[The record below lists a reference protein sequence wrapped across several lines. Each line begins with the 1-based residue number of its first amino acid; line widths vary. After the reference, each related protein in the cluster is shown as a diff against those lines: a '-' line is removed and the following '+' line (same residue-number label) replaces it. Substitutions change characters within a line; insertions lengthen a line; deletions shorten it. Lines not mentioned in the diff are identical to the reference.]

1 MKPLNEQAYDHLQ
14 KLITD
19 GQLSYHEIY
28 SETKLAKELGLSR
41 TPFRDAIHRLAQE
54 GYIDIIPSKGFRLHQ
69 ITERDVIETFQI
81 RTALETYC
89 TMQIARD
96 VKEKNNANL
105 RPFFKELDWLMEN
118 MKEVMENDQGIDE
131 FCEYDFRF
139 HRKIIDYLENEQ
151 FSAVFASFLYRMKRL
166 AKLSLQHEGRMAQ
179 TVEEHRA
186 ILDAMKNGD
195 TEHIYEI
202 TMVHMDRPRGINL
215 EDL

>member
-28 SETKLAKELGLSR
+28 SETKLAKELGISR
-41 TPFRDAIHRLAQE
+41 TPFRDAIHRLVQE

-118 MKEVMENDQGIDE
+118 MKEVMENNQGIDE

-151 FSAVFASFLYRMKRL
+151 FSSVFASFLYRMKRL
-166 AKLSLQHEGRMAQ
+166 AKLSLQHDGRMAQ
-179 TVEEHRA
+179 TVEEHQA

>member
-28 SETKLAKELGLSR
+28 SETKLAKELGISR

-151 FSAVFASFLYRMKRL
+151 FSSVFASFLYRMKRL

-179 TVEEHRA
+179 TVEEHQA
-186 ILDAMKNGD
+186 ILDSMKNGD

-215 EDL
+215 EVL

>member
-28 SETKLAKELGLSR
+28 SETKLAKELGISR

-151 FSAVFASFLYRMKRL
+151 FSSVFASFLYRMKRL
-166 AKLSLQHEGRMAQ
+166 AKLSLQHDGRMVQ
-179 TVEEHRA
+179 TVEEHQA

>member
-28 SETKLAKELGLSR
+28 SETKLAKELGISR

-96 VKEKNNANL
+96 VKGKNNANL

-151 FSAVFASFLYRMKRL
+151 FSSVFASFLYRMKRL

-179 TVEEHRA
+179 TVEEHQA

>member
-28 SETKLAKELGLSR
+28 SETKLAKELGISR

-89 TMQIARD
+89 TIQIARD

-151 FSAVFASFLYRMKRL
+151 FSSVFASFLYRMKRL
-166 AKLSLQHEGRMAQ
+166 AKLSLQHDGRMAQ
-179 TVEEHRA
+179 TVEEHQA

-202 TMVHMDRPRGINL
+202 TLVHMDRPRGINL

>member
-28 SETKLAKELGLSR
+28 SETKLAKELGISR

-96 VKEKNNANL
+96 VKEENNAGL
-105 RPFFKELDWLMEN
+105 RSFFKELDWLMEN

-151 FSAVFASFLYRMKRL
+151 FSYVFASFLYRMKRL

-179 TVEEHRA
+179 TVEEHQA

>member
-28 SETKLAKELGLSR
+28 SETKLAKELGISR

-151 FSAVFASFLYRMKRL
+151 FSSVFASFLYRMKRL
-166 AKLSLQHEGRMAQ
+166 AKLSLQHEGIMAQ
-179 TVEEHRA
+179 TVEEHQA

>member
-28 SETKLAKELGLSR
+28 SETKLAKELGISR
-41 TPFRDAIHRLAQE
+41 TPFRDAIHRLVQE

-151 FSAVFASFLYRMKRL
+151 FSSVFASFLYRMKRL
-166 AKLSLQHEGRMAQ
+166 AKLSLQHDGRMAQ
-179 TVEEHRA
+179 TVEEHQA

>member
-28 SETKLAKELGLSR
+28 SETKLAKELGISR

-96 VKEKNNANL
+96 VKEKNNANM

-166 AKLSLQHEGRMAQ
+166 AKLSLQHDGRMAQ
-179 TVEEHRA
+179 TVEEHQA

>member
-28 SETKLAKELGLSR
+28 SETKLAKELGISR

-179 TVEEHRA
+179 TVEEHQA
-186 ILDAMKNGD
+186 ILDSMKNGD

>member
-28 SETKLAKELGLSR
+28 SETKLAKELGISR

-105 RPFFKELDWLMEN
+105 RSFFKELDWLMEN

-151 FSAVFASFLYRMKRL
+151 FSSVFASFLYRMKRL

-179 TVEEHRA
+179 TVEEHQA

>member
-28 SETKLAKELGLSR
+28 SETKLAKELGISR

-118 MKEVMENDQGIDE
+118 MKELTENGQGIDE

-151 FSAVFASFLYRMKRL
+151 FSSVFASFLYRMKRL
-166 AKLSLQHEGRMAQ
+166 AKLSLQHDGRMAQ
-179 TVEEHRA
+179 TVEEHQA

>member
-28 SETKLAKELGLSR
+28 SETKLAKELGISR

-54 GYIDIIPSKGFRLHQ
+54 GYIDISPSKGFRLHQ

-96 VKEKNNANL
+96 VKEENNAGL
-105 RPFFKELDWLMEN
+105 RSFFKELDWLMEN

-151 FSAVFASFLYRMKRL
+151 FSSVFASFLYRMKRL
-166 AKLSLQHEGRMAQ
+166 AKLSLQHDGRMAQ
-179 TVEEHRA
+179 TVEEHQA

>member
-28 SETKLAKELGLSR
+28 SETKLAKELGISR
-41 TPFRDAIHRLAQE
+41 TPFRDAIHRLVQE

-118 MKEVMENDQGIDE
+118 MKEVMENNQGIDE

-179 TVEEHRA
+179 TVEEHQA
-186 ILDAMKNGD
+186 ILDSMKNGD
-195 TEHIYEI
+195 TENIYEI

>member
-28 SETKLAKELGLSR
+28 SETKLAKELGISR

-118 MKEVMENDQGIDE
+118 MKEVTENGQGIDE

-166 AKLSLQHEGRMAQ
+166 AKLSLQHEGRMEQ
-179 TVEEHRA
+179 TVEEHQA
-186 ILDAMKNGD
+186 ILDTMKNGD

>member
-28 SETKLAKELGLSR
+28 SETKLAKELGISR

-96 VKEKNNANL
+96 VKEENNAGL
-105 RPFFKELDWLMEN
+105 RSFFKELDWLMEN

-151 FSAVFASFLYRMKRL
+151 FSSVFASFLYRMKRL
-166 AKLSLQHEGRMAQ
+166 AKLSLQHDGRMAQ
-179 TVEEHRA
+179 TVEEHQA

-202 TMVHMDRPRGINL
+202 TLVHMDRPRGINL

>member
-28 SETKLAKELGLSR
+28 SETKLAKELGISR

>member
-28 SETKLAKELGLSR
+28 SETKLAKELGISR

-105 RPFFKELDWLMEN
+105 RPFFKELGWLMEN

-151 FSAVFASFLYRMKRL
+151 FSSVFASFLYRMKRL

-179 TVEEHRA
+179 TVEEHQA
-186 ILDAMKNGD
+186 ILDSMKNGD

>member
-14 KLITD
+14 KLIID

-28 SETKLAKELGLSR
+28 SETKLAKELGISR

-151 FSAVFASFLYRMKRL
+151 FSSVFASFLYRMKRL

-179 TVEEHRA
+179 TVEEHQA

>member
-28 SETKLAKELGLSR
+28 SETKLAKELGISR

-96 VKEKNNANL
+96 VKEKNNANM

-166 AKLSLQHEGRMAQ
+166 AKLSLQHDGRMAQ
-179 TVEEHRA
+179 TVEEHQA

-202 TMVHMDRPRGINL
+202 TLVHMDRPRGINL

>member
-28 SETKLAKELGLSR
+28 SETKLAKELGISR

-151 FSAVFASFLYRMKRL
+151 FSSVFASFLYRMKRL

-179 TVEEHRA
+179 TVEEHQA
-186 ILDAMKNGD
+186 ILDSMKNGD

>member
-28 SETKLAKELGLSR
+28 SETRLAKELGISR

-151 FSAVFASFLYRMKRL
+151 FSSVFASFLYRMKRL

-179 TVEEHRA
+179 TVEEHQA

>member
-28 SETKLAKELGLSR
+28 SETKLAKELGISR

-151 FSAVFASFLYRMKRL
+151 FSSVFASFLYRMKRL

-179 TVEEHRA
+179 TVEEHQA

>member
-1 MKPLNEQAYDHLQ
+1 MKPLNEQAYGHLQ

-28 SETKLAKELGLSR
+28 SETKLAKELGISR

-151 FSAVFASFLYRMKRL
+151 FSSVFASFLYRMKRL

-179 TVEEHRA
+179 TVEEHQA

>member
-28 SETKLAKELGLSR
+28 SETKLAKELGISR

-81 RTALETYC
+81 RTALEIYC

-151 FSAVFASFLYRMKRL
+151 FSSVFASFLYRMKRL
-166 AKLSLQHEGRMAQ
+166 AKLSLHHEGRMAQ
-179 TVEEHRA
+179 TVEEHQA

>member
-28 SETKLAKELGLSR
+28 SETKLAKELGISR

-54 GYIDIIPSKGFRLHQ
+54 GYIDIIPSKGFRLHP

-151 FSAVFASFLYRMKRL
+151 FSSVFASFLYRMKRL

-179 TVEEHRA
+179 TVEEHQA

>member
-28 SETKLAKELGLSR
+28 SETKLAKELGISR

-96 VKEKNNANL
+96 VKEENNAGL
-105 RPFFKELDWLMEN
+105 RSYFKELDWLMEN

-151 FSAVFASFLYRMKRL
+151 FSSVFASFLYRMKRL

-179 TVEEHRA
+179 TVEEHQA

>member
-28 SETKLAKELGLSR
+28 SETKLAKELGISR

-151 FSAVFASFLYRMKRL
+151 FSSVFASFLYRMKRL

-179 TVEEHRA
+179 TVEEHQA

-202 TMVHMDRPRGINL
+202 TMVDGEYEGSHG
-215 EDL
+215 E

>member
-28 SETKLAKELGLSR
+28 SETKLAKELGISR

-105 RPFFKELDWLMEN
+105 RPFFKELDWLMKN

-166 AKLSLQHEGRMAQ
+166 AKLSLQHDGRMAQ
-179 TVEEHRA
+179 TVEEHQA

-202 TMVHMDRPRGINL
+202 TLVHMDRPRGINL

>member
-28 SETKLAKELGLSR
+28 SETKLAKELGISR

-118 MKEVMENDQGIDE
+118 MKEVMENNQEIDE

-151 FSAVFASFLYRMKRL
+151 FSSVFASFLYRMKRL

-179 TVEEHRA
+179 TVEEHQA
-186 ILDAMKNGD
+186 ILDSMKNGD

>member
-28 SETKLAKELGLSR
+28 SETKLAKELGISR

-139 HRKIIDYLENEQ
+139 HKKIIDYLENEQ
-151 FSAVFASFLYRMKRL
+151 FSSVFASFLYRMKRL
-166 AKLSLQHEGRMAQ
+166 AKLSLQHDGRMAQ
-179 TVEEHRA
+179 TVEEHQA

>member
-28 SETKLAKELGLSR
+28 SETKLAKELGISR

-96 VKEKNNANL
+96 VKEESNASL

-118 MKEVMENDQGIDE
+118 MKEVMEKDQGIDE

-139 HRKIIDYLENEQ
+139 HRKIIDYLGNEQ
-151 FSAVFASFLYRMKRL
+151 FSSVFASFLYRMMRL

-179 TVEEHRA
+179 TVEEHQA

-195 TEHIYEI
+195 TEHIYEV

>member
-28 SETKLAKELGLSR
+28 SETKLAKELGISR

-96 VKEKNNANL
+96 VKEENNAGL
-105 RPFFKELDWLMEN
+105 RSFFKELDWLMEN

-179 TVEEHRA
+179 TVEEHQA

>member
-28 SETKLAKELGLSR
+28 SETKLAKELGISR

-96 VKEKNNANL
+96 VKEKNNAN
-105 RPFFKELDWLMEN
+105 R
-118 MKEVMENDQGIDE
+118 
-131 FCEYDFRF
+131 
-139 HRKIIDYLENEQ
+139 
-151 FSAVFASFLYRMKRL
+151 
-166 AKLSLQHEGRMAQ
+166 
-179 TVEEHRA
+179 
-186 ILDAMKNGD
+186 
-195 TEHIYEI
+195 
-202 TMVHMDRPRGINL
+202 
-215 EDL
+215 

>member
-28 SETKLAKELGLSR
+28 SETKLAKELGISR

-118 MKEVMENDQGIDE
+118 MKEVMENDEGIDE

-151 FSAVFASFLYRMKRL
+151 FSSVFASFLYRMKRL

-179 TVEEHRA
+179 TVEEHQA

>member
-28 SETKLAKELGLSR
+28 SETKLAKELGISR

-105 RPFFKELDWLMEN
+105 RPFFKELDWLMKN

-179 TVEEHRA
+179 TVEEHQA
-186 ILDAMKNGD
+186 ILDSMKNGD

>member
-28 SETKLAKELGLSR
+28 SETKLAKELGISR

-69 ITERDVIETFQI
+69 ITEQDVIETFQI

-151 FSAVFASFLYRMKRL
+151 FSSVFASFLYRMKRL

-179 TVEEHRA
+179 TVEEHQA